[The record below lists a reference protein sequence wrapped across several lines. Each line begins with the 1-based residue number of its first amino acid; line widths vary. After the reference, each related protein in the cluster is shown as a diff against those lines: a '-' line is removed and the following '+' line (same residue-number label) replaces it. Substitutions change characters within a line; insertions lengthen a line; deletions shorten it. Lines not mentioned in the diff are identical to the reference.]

1 MRIRPPKKKQ
11 GAEMSV
17 LQRIMGFPRV
27 AALYIG
33 AFSIAAAGLLPV
45 SAARSAEPVHG
56 VTDTEILIGTV
67 TDLSGVTAIQGVNNA
82 NAIRL
87 LFDDV
92 NAKGGINGR
101 KIRYIVEDAQ
111 YQVPRAVQAM
121 NKLLNKDQVFMTLQD
136 GGTPMNNAT
145 FAMAHEKNTPKLL
158 PLSAA
163 RAMYEPYHR
172 LKFSQFSSYVDQI
185 RTGVKYF
192 IEQRGKKAICVM
204 YQDTDFGKDVL
215 AGAQQQTEAMQ
226 TTVVATTAHKPTD
239 TDFSAALTKLRDAN
253 CDLVVLGTIVRDTMM
268 IVSTAKKMG
277 WAVDMVGQTASY
289 DTAIAEAPGGVG
301 EGFYSMTASLYAYPD
316 DPRPEVQDLQR
327 RYRAAYGMDMNYIG
341 QAGYS
346 AAQIAVEALRR
357 AGRDLTVDSL
367 VTAMESLNDFG
378 DVFGSHYSF
387 GPNQHHGST
396 RAFLAVVRNGR
407 WVPVV
412 DQALAY

>member
-1 MRIRPPKKKQ
+1 
-11 GAEMSV
+11 MSA
-17 LQRIMGFPRV
+17 LEKIIGFPRLTLFCLV
-27 AALYIG
+27 I
-33 AFSIAAAGLLPV
+33 AGLLPV
-45 SAARSAEPVHG
+45 TAARSADPVHG
-56 VTDTEILIGTV
+56 VTDTEIVIGTV

-192 IEQRGKKAICVM
+192 AEQRGKKAICVM

-215 AGAQQQTEAMQ
+215 AGAQLQTEAMK

-239 TDFSAALTKLRDAN
+239 TDFSAPLTKLRDAN

-277 WAVDMVGQTASY
+277 WTVDMVGQTASY

-316 DPRPEVQDLQR
+316 DPHPEVQDLQR
-327 RYRAAYGMDMNYIG
+327 RYRAAYGIDMNYIG

-346 AAQIAVEALRR
+346 AAQIAVEALHR

-367 VTAMESLNDFG
+367 VTAMESINDFA

-396 RAFLAVVRNGR
+396 KAFLAVVRNGR